1 MRKGFYFKLAISN
14 IKRNKDVFKPYMF
27 ASALMV
33 FVYYVF
39 KLLNGNEGIAGITNS
54 MTFSFVMMIGVYVA
68 MGFSV
73 IFIFYANSFIM
84 KRRKKELGLYGI
96 LGLEKRHIG
105 ILMAWETVI
114 TGVISM
120 ASGIIFGLVFSK
132 LAVLAAAK
140 LMRSQAESTLII
152 KGDTITGTILFFAAV
167 FLLVLIYNLFQ
178 VSLSR
183 PIDLLKSENK
193 GEAEPKGSLALTV
206 AGVLFLAAGYGAA
219 WIMSDA
225 GLIFVLAGP
234 TVAAVIIGT
243 YMLFVAGSIF
253 VLKQMKKS
261 RRIYYK
267 PDNFISISGLMHRMK
282 QNAVG
287 LASICILCTMV
298 IITLSTTF
306 CLWFGVEDSL
316 KNSFSD
322 DVTVSSMPEEYKTA
336 FEASVKEYS
345 KKYDVSVDDL
355 YIFEDRGFQG
365 NIDSDGNLT
374 TAWKKSEDGRGY
386 SLENYLDIIIIS
398 AQDYEM
404 MTGQTAELAKDEAF
418 FVFDREKVN
427 EEWRYTPTDGLN
439 HISAGMTLHVDD
451 DGAMAL
457 DYGGQDAEEIK
468 PIDVM
473 LKITDVRS
481 DDTLLQGKYG
491 QRGMIYL
498 VVADEDMAES
508 CSNRRMMYSS
518 ARYRAVLNY
527 SGSETARSQFIH
539 AVDDALYA
547 TGYAAMM
554 YSFDLTKERYYG
566 AYGGLLF
573 VGVFLSILFLMAM
586 VIIIYYKQM
595 SEGFEDKARY
605 HILMQ
610 VGIDEQDVRK
620 TINKQ
625 VRSIFMLPLLVGV
638 IHTAAAF
645 KMMGHLVSMADVAG
659 IENYGMFGLCTI
671 IVTGLTALIYMVVY
685 KITAKAY
692 YKFVY

>member
-68 MGFSV
+68 MGFSI

-96 LGLEKRHIG
+96 LGLEKRHVG
-105 ILMAWETVI
+105 ILMACETVI
-114 TGVISM
+114 TGIISIAAGM
-120 ASGIIFGLVFSK
+120 IFGLAFSK

-140 LMRSQAESTLII
+140 LMRSQADSTLII
-152 KGDTITGTILFFAAV
+152 KGSTIAETILFFAFI

-193 GEAEPKGSLALTV
+193 GETEPKGSLVMTII
-206 AGVLFLAAGYGAA
+206 GVLLLAAGYGAA

-243 YMLFVAGSIF
+243 YILFMAGSIF
-253 VLKQMKKS
+253 VLKRMKKS

-306 CLWFGVEDSL
+306 CLWFGMEDSL
-316 KNSFSD
+316 QKLMSD
-322 DVTVSSMPEEYKTA
+322 DVEVSSMPEEYKTV
-336 FEASVKEYS
+336 FETSVKEYS
-345 KKYDVSVDDL
+345 EKYDVAIDDF

-365 NIDSDGNLT
+365 TIDSEGNLT
-374 TAWKKSEDGRGY
+374 TAWKKSEDGNGY
-386 SLENYLDIIIIS
+386 SLENYLDIVIIS
-398 AQDYEM
+398 AQEYEV
-404 MTGQTAELAKDEAF
+404 MTGQDANLAKDEAF
-418 FVFDREKVN
+418 FVFDREKMN
-427 EEWRYTPTDGLN
+427 EEWRSLPKDDFN
-439 HISAGMTLHVDD
+439 HITKGMNLHIYDNGEMAAGYGGLD
-451 DGAMAL
+451 DGKI
-457 DYGGQDAEEIK
+457 E
-468 PIDVM
+468 PIDVT
-473 LKITDVRS
+473 LKITDVRC
-481 DDTLLQGKYG
+481 DDKLLKGKYG
-491 QRGMIYL
+491 QRDTLYL
-498 VVADEDMAES
+498 VVADEDMAKA
-508 CSNRRMMYSS
+508 CSNTKLMYSTT
-518 ARYRAVLNY
+518 RYRAVLNY
-527 SGSETARSQFIH
+527 SGSETARSQFIN
-539 AVDDALYA
+539 AVDSTLYA
-547 TGYAAMM
+547 TGYGAMI

-573 VGVFLSILFLMAM
+573 VGVLLSVLFLMAM

-610 VGIDEQDVRK
+610 VGIDEQDVKK
-620 TINKQ
+620 TIDKQ
-625 VRSIFMLPLLVGV
+625 VRSIFMLPLIVAVL
-638 IHTAAAF
+638 HTAAAF

-659 IENYGMFGLCTI
+659 IENYGMFGLCTL
-671 IVTGLTALIYMVVY
+671 IVTGLTALIYMIVY